1 MLQVFCFHF
10 FFFVN
15 QYCCFSAES
24 QTVCLEH
31 LISVH
36 LSELRHLVS
45 EYALL
50 FSSAIKI
57 TFVFLLLFLRINIY

>member
-1 MLQVFCFHF
+1 MLQVFCFNF
-10 FFFVN
+10 FLS
-15 QYCCFSAES
+15 QYCYFSAES

-36 LSELRHLVS
+36 LSELRHLAS

-50 FSSAIKI
+50 FFSAIKI